1 LLRSFEKLFWG
12 EQPPFMP
19 CGRGGRYFFRLMKPR
34 LVEGNKLQRNKSGWP
49 VALTMIAAIFALLIA
64 FVFFRIETWPGRT
77 ASHSI
82 AQLEQVARK
91 TRDAFVGIAH
101 LQPQVKIN
109 EHVYLEQTTA
119 VGELALVS
127 RRTEVEHEMLH
138 TWAGSTKR
146 IKLHGTFLVKA
157 GFDLSEKFV
166 VDIRPTEIF
175 VQLPHARIL
184 GLEQEQ
190 MEVLAFENGFWNRI
204 QASDVES
211 QLVILP
217 TLARQKAIDAGLPQD
232 AEQAFSQ
239 RLKEKLHPPQ
249 PIRTSFGPVSP
260 PAG

>member
-1 LLRSFEKLFWG
+1 
-12 EQPPFMP
+12 MP
-19 CGRGGRYFFRLMKPR
+19 CGRGGRYFSCLMKPR
-34 LVEGNKLQRNKSGWP
+34 LVEGGKPQRNKSGWP
-49 VALTMIAAIFALLIA
+49 VALILITAIFALLIA

-77 ASHSI
+77 ASQSI

-109 EHVYLEQTTA
+109 QRVYLEQTTA

-127 RRTEVEHEMLH
+127 RRTEVEHELLH

-157 GFDLSEKFV
+157 GFDLREKFV

-204 QASDVES
+204 QASDLES
-211 QLVILP
+211 QLAILP

-239 RLKEKLHPPQ
+239 RLSETLHPPQ